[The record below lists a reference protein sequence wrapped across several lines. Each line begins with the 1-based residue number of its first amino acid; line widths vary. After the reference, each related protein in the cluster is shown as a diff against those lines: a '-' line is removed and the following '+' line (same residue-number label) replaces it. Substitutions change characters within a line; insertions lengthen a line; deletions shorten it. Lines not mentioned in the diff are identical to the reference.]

1 MVSEESR
8 IGEILEKCI
17 DLGKI
22 VAQTDE
28 YKQVKKAEQNLLHD
42 AEARRLLE
50 DLQQLQHE
58 KLKKEMAGIEVTEEE
73 KRRLSEAE
81 RVAVQHPV
89 VRASHMANANFQDLM
104 KEISKKIREG
114 IKLCSKE

>member
-1 MVSEESR
+1 MPDTSKIE
-8 IGEILEKCI
+8 EILEKCI

-28 YKQVKKAEQNLLHD
+28 YRQMKKAEQNLLHD
-42 AEARRLLE
+42 AEARGLVE
-50 DLQQLQHE
+50 DLQQLQHDQ
-58 KLKKEMAGIEVTEEE
+58 LKKQMAGVEMTEEE

-114 IKLCSKE
+114 IKLCSEE